1 VLWGHNTLQGKTLKL
16 FKLLLLSTLL
26 FSTLNANDDRP
37 PVKYNYMAKKEVQK
51 FVNMMVKKYHFKRNY
66 MRSVLNHA
74 KLDRDTLARYTG
86 KYKVGSTNGPWE
98 RYKAHVLD
106 KESLRKAK
114 KFKKQYYKTL
124 QRAGRI
130 YKVDIDYIV
139 GFMGVESKFGEYTG
153 DYNVLDA
160 LATLAFHPNR
170 MKKFFKAE
178 FKHLFLLSREKGYK
192 ITELEGSFAGA
203 MGCVQQVPSMARKH
217 KSDFN
222 KDGIT
227 DPWDIEDCIGSIAK
241 FMHKNKWKKGALVA
255 VATKFKGKRYKRLK
269 TSHRRTLPMS
279 TILKHGITP
288 LGKFNEPKAY
298 LLKNRNTTHDDIWLG
313 ARNFRVLTRY
323 NNSTSYGMAIHLI
336 AKSVR

>member
-1 VLWGHNTLQGKTLKL
+1 MQFLKL
-16 FKLLLLSTLL
+16 FLLITIIPVILLS
-26 FSTLNANDDRP
+26 NDDRP

-51 FVNMMVKKYHFKRNY
+51 FITMMVNKYHFKRSY
-66 MRSVLNHA
+66 MVSVMKKA

-86 KYKVGSTNGPWE
+86 KYKVGTTNGSWE

-124 QRAGRI
+124 KRAGRE

-153 DYNVLDA
+153 DYSVLDA

-170 MKKFFKAE
+170 MKKFFKSE
-178 FKHLFLLSREKGYK
+178 FKHLFLLTREKGYN
-192 ITELEGSFAGA
+192 ITTLEGSFAGA
-203 MGCVQQVPSMARKH
+203 IGCVQQVPSVARKH

-222 KDGIT
+222 HDGKT
-227 DPWDIEDCIGSIAK
+227 DPWDLEDCVGSVAK
-241 FMHKNKWKKGALVA
+241 FMHKNGWRKGALVA
-255 VATKFKGKRYKRLK
+255 VPTKFKGKRYTRLK
-269 TSHRRTLPMS
+269 TSHKRTLPMS
-279 TILKHGITP
+279 TILKHGIKP
-288 LGKFNEPKAY
+288 LGKFNESKAY

-313 ARNFRVLTRY
+313 AKNFRVLTRY

-336 AKSVR
+336 AKSVK

>member
-1 VLWGHNTLQGKTLKL
+1 MQLLKL
-16 FKLLLLSTLL
+16 FLLITFIPVILYS
-26 FSTLNANDDRP
+26 NDDRP
-37 PVKYNYMAKKEVQK
+37 PVKYNYMAKKEVK
-51 FVNMMVKKYHFKRNY
+51 NFVNMMVKKYHFKRSY
-66 MRSVLNHA
+66 MVSVMKRA
-74 KLDRDTLARYTG
+74 KLDRDTLARYSG
-86 KYKVGSTNGPWE
+86 KYKVGTTNGPWE
-98 RYKAHVLD
+98 RYKAHVLNKD
-106 KESLRKAK
+106 SLKKAK
-114 KFKKQYYKTL
+114 KFKKEYYKTL
-124 QRAGRI
+124 KKAERI
-130 YKVDIDYIV
+130 YSVDMNYII

-217 KSDFN
+217 KADFN
-222 KDGIT
+222 KDGIS
-227 DPWDIEDCIGSIAK
+227 DPWDVEDCIGSIAK
-241 FMHKNKWKKGALVA
+241 FMHKNKWRKGALVA
-255 VATKFKGKRYKRLK
+255 VPTKFKGKRYKRLK

-279 TILKHGITP
+279 TILKHGIKP
-288 LGKFNEPKAY
+288 LGKFNESKAY

-313 ARNFRVLTRY
+313 AKNFRVLTRY

-336 AKSVR
+336 AKSVK